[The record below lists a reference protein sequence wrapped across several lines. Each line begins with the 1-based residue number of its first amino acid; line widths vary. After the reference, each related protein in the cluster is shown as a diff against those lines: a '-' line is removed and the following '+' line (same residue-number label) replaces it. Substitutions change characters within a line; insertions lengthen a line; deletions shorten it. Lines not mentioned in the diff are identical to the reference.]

1 MNLRPAVPEDALAV
15 AQVHVRA
22 WQAAYRA
29 VMPEDYLA
37 GLRPEERARHYDF
50 GTLDPARPRTLVA
63 VEADTILG
71 FATISRARDADASGQ
86 GELCALYVDPDCW
99 GRGIGRAL
107 TTAAR
112 GDLHR
117 LGFCKA
123 MLWVVAGNARAE
135 QFYRA
140 DGWSPDGLR
149 RARQVGIVTVATVRY
164 SRALSA

>member
-15 AQVHVRA
+15 AHVHVRA

-37 GLRPEERARHYDF
+37 GLRPEERARYYDF

-63 VEADTILG
+63 IDADTILG
-71 FATISRARDADASGQ
+71 FATISPARDADAGGQ

-107 TTAAR
+107 ATAAR

-117 LGFCKA
+117 LGFSKA

-149 RARQVGIVTVATVRY
+149 RARQVGNVTVATVRY